1 VLSDRAVTF
10 IACAI
15 TVAWIGL
22 AYIDAV
28 SETYTVPNAVHG
40 IMGLVAGALFAER
53 GVRRVMRR
61 AAERVLEE
69 TED

>member
-15 TVAWIGL
+15 TVVWSAL
-22 AYIDAV
+22 ALLDGFSA
-28 SETYTVPNAVHG
+28 TYTVPNAIHG

-53 GVRRVMRR
+53 SVRRVMRR

-69 TED
+69 TE